1 MDDIIKQGVLIK
13 DSESRVINGP
23 NALPTMHP
31 DRHPAVVGSAVF
43 GGQAPAQP
51 LPGVTPIS
59 DPLADY
65 RQAVDSA
72 RREPRVSD
80 ELQRLVDAAKG
91 RAAPKPSAE
100 DVARKDPLLAER
112 GKTHGNWA
120 VNAGVSQAIKEVM
133 RKECGT
139 LPAPLQEALDV
150 ICTKLGR
157 IAAGDALFYDHWKDI
172 AGYAKLAEAYC
183 DELRPRDQA

>member
-1 MDDIIKQGVLIK
+1 MGTLLPPQDVLVK

-23 NALPTMHP
+23 Q
-31 DRHPAVVGSAVF
+31 DREY
-43 GGQAPAQP
+43 APGNP
-51 LPGVTPIS
+51 HVIG
-59 DPLADY
+59 
-65 RQAVDSA
+65 RAVDLTPYAEAVRKSQEA
-72 RREPRVSD
+72 QVRPSD

-91 RAAPKPSAE
+91 RAVPRASAE

-120 VNAGVSQAIKEVM
+120 VNAGVSQAIKEIM

-183 DELRPRDQA
+183 DELRPRDGA